1 MRENKEETPLFPI
14 RQELD
19 EFSDYLQRK
28 LVEDNEKEMEMRYW
42 EMVEHLALMTK

>member
-28 LVEDNEKEMEMRYW
+28 LVEDNEKEMEIILNDFR
-42 EMVEHLALMTK
+42 TNQPF